1 MCFKY
6 ALKFMSES
14 LGRTILSMI
23 LAVMG
28 ILVIV
33 FTAIIGTGTEYAR
46 NNADKLLTSG
56 FEKTGIVRM
65 EELDM
70 GFINELGQQPEIG
83 ALGCFVTYTVNLPE
97 LAADINAV
105 SGVSES
111 GGSGNS
117 QLDMDTV
124 YYDTLNLFKMELQ
137 SGKFETEFPDDH
149 TYYLYLGADYIGIP
163 VGTVYRTAT
172 STYTVAGIFKKSQRF
187 ISSELTIGFDQNHA
201 DYTFNCDS
209 SIISACPYM
218 FSSSFW
224 LGAAENYTFPQAV
237 GKAFEVAEKHGV
249 EISYRTLRRSYE
261 DAMINVL
268 TMKNIFGKLM
278 PVVCIACVVMILCM
292 QISDIYSSL
301 RGFGIMYSQGFS
313 QKDLEKIMIWKNA
326 VIFLISFI
334 ISAPLVD
341 RLVNFWYV
349 GSNGGTE
356 VVRGLL
362 LRYAAPAAIL
372 VILGIFIISVVF
384 SIVVFRSYTPV
395 EMIGGHND

>member
-1 MCFKY
+1 MRFKF

-14 LGRTILSMI
+14 LGRTILSII
-23 LAVMG
+23 LAVLG

-33 FTAIIGTGTEYAR
+33 FTAILGTGTEYAR
-46 NNADKLLTSG
+46 NNADRLLTSG

-83 ALGCFVTYTVNLPE
+83 ALGCIVTYTVTLPE

-105 SGVSES
+105 IGTSGS
-111 GGSGNS
+111 GGS
-117 QLDMDTV
+117 QLDMITV
-124 YYDTLNLFKMELQ
+124 YYDTLNLFNMELQ
-137 SGKFETEFPDDH
+137 SGKFETEFPDDY
-149 TYYLYLGADYIGIP
+149 TNYLYLGADYIDIP
-163 VGTVYRTAT
+163 VGTVYRTTT
-172 STYTVAGIFKKSQRF
+172 STYIVAGIFKKSQRF
-187 ISSELTIGFDQNHA
+187 ISSELTTGFDQNHS

-209 SIISACPYM
+209 SIIAACPYM
-218 FSSSFW
+218 FSSGFW
-224 LGAAENYTFPQAV
+224 LSASEDYTFPQAV
-237 GKAFEVAEKHGV
+237 SKAFEVAEKHGV
-249 EISYRTLRRSYE
+249 EISYRTLLRSYE
-261 DAMINVL
+261 DAMVNVL

-313 QKDLEKIMIWKNA
+313 QKDLEIIMIWKNA
-326 VIFLISFI
+326 VIFLISLI
-334 ISAPLVD
+334 ISAPLVSK
-341 RLVNFWYV
+341 LVNFWYV

-384 SIVVFRSYTPV
+384 SIAVFRSYTPV

>member
-1 MCFKY
+1 MRFKY

-14 LGRTILSMI
+14 LGRTVLSII

-33 FTAIIGTGTEYAR
+33 FTTIIGTGTEYAR
-46 NNADKLLTSG
+46 NNADRLLTSG

-70 GFINELGQQPEIG
+70 GFIKELGQQLEIG
-83 ALGCFVTYTVNLPE
+83 ALGCIVTYTVTLPE
-97 LAADINAV
+97 LAADINAA
-105 SGVSES
+105 SGVS
-111 GGSGNS
+111 GS
-117 QLDMDTV
+117 QLDMITV
-124 YYDTLNLFKMELQ
+124 YYDTLNLFNMELQ
-137 SGKFETEFPDDH
+137 KGKFETEFPDDY
-149 TYYLYLGADYIGIP
+149 TNYLYLGADYIDIP
-163 VGTVYRTAT
+163 IGTVYRTTT
-172 STYTVAGIFKKSQRF
+172 STYIVAGIFKKSQRF
-187 ISSELTIGFDQNHA
+187 ISSELTFGFDQNHS

-218 FSSSFW
+218 FSSDFW
-224 LGAAENYTFPQAV
+224 LSASEDHTFPQAI
-237 GKAFEVAEKHGV
+237 GKAFEIAEKHGV
-249 EISYRTLRRSYE
+249 EISYRTLQRSYE

-278 PVVCIACVVMILCM
+278 PVVCITCVVMILCM

-313 QKDLEKIMIWKNA
+313 QRDLEIIMIGKNA

-334 ISAPLVD
+334 ISAPLVNW
-341 RLVNFWYV
+341 LVNFWYV

-356 VVRGLL
+356 VVRSLL
-362 LRYAAPAAIL
+362 LKYAAPAAIL

-384 SIVVFRSYTPV
+384 SIAVFRSYTPV